1 MLKRITVVLSY
12 LFFFLMSV
20 NAEDKVACGV
30 MADTVSQDTVVAD
43 YLRTTGVPFSS
54 NNKVVLLKSGLEKF
68 EDLFTAVRQA
78 KHYIHLEYFNFRND
92 SIAFAL
98 FDLLAERAAAGVE
111 VRALFDGWGNDS
123 NNKPLKKKHLV
134 NLRNRG
140 IQIYEYDPVR
150 FPWVNHVTGRDHR
163 KIVVIDG
170 VIAYTGGMN
179 VADYYIT
186 GKPEFGEW
194 RDMHMR
200 VEGDAVGDLHK
211 IFLRMWRKV
220 THETLDSLKYS
231 HGYYTDTNFNGLRPD
246 TTSTAGSK
254 CIGVVD
260 RTPHVTPKAAR
271 QAYIASLDH
280 AQEVVKVINPYF
292 CLTPSVRSAF
302 RRMLKRG
309 VRLELM
315 ISAKADVPI
324 TPHAVHKQ
332 AYKLLK
338 RGAHVYVYHGG
349 FHHSKV
355 MMVDSLF
362 CTVGSINLDS
372 RSLATDNEVNC
383 FIFDRETT
391 AELTDM
397 FEKDKR
403 ESCTELTRE
412 MWKQLPWR
420 KRAWKWICNLFTPL
434 L

>member
-1 MLKRITVVLSY
+1 MLKRLTVVLSC
-12 LFFFLMSV
+12 LFLSLM
-20 NAEDKVACGV
+20 NAKAEEIVCNGTVTSDSLVAAG
-30 MADTVSQDTVVAD
+30 
-43 YLRTTGVPFSS
+43 LRDMGVPFSY
-54 NNKVVLLKSGLEKF
+54 NNKVVLLKSGTEKF
-68 EDLFTAVRQA
+68 EDLFKAVRQA

-123 NNKPLKKKHLV
+123 NNQPLKKRHLTE
-134 NLRNRG
+134 LRGRG
-140 IQIYEYDPVR
+140 IQIYEFDPVR

-170 VIAYTGGMN
+170 EIAYTGGMN

-186 GKPEFGEW
+186 GKPEFGAW

-200 VEGDAVGDLHK
+200 IEGDAVGDLES
-211 IFLRMWRKV
+211 IFVRMWKKV
-220 THETLDSLKYS
+220 TDQSLDNEKYR
-231 HGYYTDTNFNGLRPD
+231 HGYYTDVTFNDLRPD
-246 TTSTAGSK
+246 TSATAGSK

-271 QAYIASLDH
+271 KAYITSLDH
-280 AQEVVKVINPYF
+280 AQHEVKVINPYF
-292 CLTPSVRSAF
+292 TLTPSVRRAF
-302 RRMLKRG
+302 RRVLKRG
-309 VRLELM
+309 VRLEIM

-332 AYKLLK
+332 AYNLLK

-391 AELTDM
+391 AELTHM
-397 FEKDKR
+397 FETDKR

-420 KRAWKWICNLFTPL
+420 KRAWKWFCNFFTPL